1 MWRKTGRRMEVSNWE
16 KLFGSPELAARTIV
30 EYDLYYELTDEC
42 EACSRYDECKET
54 IATQPCQ
61 MDDEDAILRWL
72 NDD

>member
-1 MWRKTGRRMEVSNWE
+1 MEVSNWE
-16 KLFGSPELAARTIV
+16 RLFGSPEKAARTIV
-30 EYDLYYELTDEC
+30 EKDLYYELTDEC
-42 EACSRYDECKET
+42 EACPRYDECRET